1 MKKKKVF
8 LNLKIIFP
16 NLKSPFHQII
26 FYSLTVS
33 LLLVFSILLFL
44 EIKNSKQ
51 IGAKFWQDGDH
62 ALWNSTGALNGV
74 KAGTWPVG
82 VPSTYDKY
90 ITIK

>member
-1 MKKKKVF
+1 M
-8 LNLKIIFP
+8 
-16 NLKSPFHQII
+16 
-26 FYSLTVS
+26 
-33 LLLVFSILLFL
+33 FL

-90 ITIK
+90 IPIK